1 MTYEWDAER
10 FFMVRSKKRNACV
23 SLIAIA
29 TILVYRALI

>member
-10 FFMVRSKKRNACV
+10 FLMARAKKRGASV

-29 TILVYRALI
+29 TMLVYRALV

>member
-10 FFMVRSKKRNACV
+10 FLMVRSKKRNASI

-29 TILVYRALI
+29 TLLVYRALI